1 MDHFHHKLSKLPRST
16 ELQTSLEPPQSPI
29 FSLCTPHSR
38 SLALHCQSRGFV
50 VRPIVPPTVPEGT
63 DRVRVCLHTGNTV
76 EEIDKLVEAV
86 EEWLRLRTQKG
97 QTVPQQV
104 SERARL

>member
-1 MDHFHHKLSKLPRST
+1 
-16 ELQTSLEPPQSPI
+16 
-29 FSLCTPHSR
+29 
-38 SLALHCQSRGFV
+38 
-50 VRPIVPPTVPEGT
+50 
-63 DRVRVCLHTGNTV
+63 LHTGNTA